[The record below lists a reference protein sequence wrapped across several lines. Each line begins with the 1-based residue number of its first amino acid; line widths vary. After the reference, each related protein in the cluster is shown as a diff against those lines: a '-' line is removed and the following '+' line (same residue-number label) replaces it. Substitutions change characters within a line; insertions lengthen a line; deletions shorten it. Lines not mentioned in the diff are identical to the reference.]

1 MKNAKKAIALVLTII
16 MIMLSAAI
24 PASAATKIDP
34 SDGVGAKIEITFY
47 QILDKLVNCL
57 VKVLNIFIPGL
68 NYGDNWQKYDDYI
81 TPDGFY
87 SGEEQFNTTVE
98 TDSQWSAGYAYASL
112 LEGLNVFDG
121 TFYMAGTLE
130 AIEGRVPTEIIDD
143 QGVTVYALSDGT
155 SGTVVHAVIDGYGIA
170 RGDVLEI
177 RDRLADF
184 AEEKDI
190 ISINVSVLHQHS
202 CIDILGMGAPLIPAI
217 LKNPALSLFGGDLS
231 EYVGGKSTVFMNN
244 LYEVVAQSI
253 MTAVN
258 TMETG
263 SLYYG
268 SVDASDLIHDK
279 REPITF
285 DGELHRFRFVPDN
298 ENSNEIWLCEAGIH
312 AVGFGAGTDVIS
324 GDFPYYFKQYAKET
338 AGADVVYIQ
347 GAELALTAEYKNIE
361 YDADAGRNAKVKE
374 FGSQLAKKAVSI
386 DNEIELDPVLNIKH
400 VEVAI
405 DADNQILTLV
415 VREGLINS
423 VITKDCLGYNMI
435 TEIGY
440 MELGNKVG
448 VAMVP
453 GEISPEILWG
463 GASGADK
470 SWTGTTWDYKPLS
483 ESAKVDKLICF
494 GLCNDQIGY
503 ILPDNEIHSMF
514 TENEEINAASTTSG
528 SALTKAFE
536 ELYASVK

>member
-16 MIMLSAAI
+16 MVMLSAAI

-68 NYGDNWQKYDDYI
+68 NYGDNWQKYDEYI

-98 TDSQWSAGYAYASL
+98 ADSQWSAGYAYASL

-130 AIEGRVPTEIIDD
+130 AMEGRVPTEIIDD

-244 LYEVVAQSI
+244 LYEVVTQSV

-258 TMETG
+258 TMEAG

-324 GDFPYYFKQYAKET
+324 ADFPYYFKQYAKET
-338 AGADVVYIQ
+338 ANADVVYIQ

-374 FGSQLAKKAVSI
+374 FGTQLAKKAVSI

-400 VEVAI
+400 VEVTI

-453 GEISPEILWG
+453 GEIAPEILWG

-536 ELYASVK
+536 GLYASVK

>member
-16 MIMLSAAI
+16 MVMLSAAI

-68 NYGDNWQKYDDYI
+68 NYGDNWQKYDEYI

-98 TDSQWSAGYAYASL
+98 ADSQWSAGYAYASL

-130 AIEGRVPTEIIDD
+130 AMEGRVPTEIIDD

-244 LYEVVAQSI
+244 LYEVVTQSV

-258 TMETG
+258 TMEAG

-324 GDFPYYFKQYAKET
+324 ADFPYYFKQYAKET
-338 AGADVVYIQ
+338 ANADVVYIQ

-374 FGSQLAKKAVSI
+374 FGTQLAKKAVSI

-400 VEVAI
+400 VEVTI

-440 MELGNKVG
+440 MEFGNKVG

-453 GEISPEILWG
+453 GEIAPEILWG

-536 ELYASVK
+536 GLYASVK